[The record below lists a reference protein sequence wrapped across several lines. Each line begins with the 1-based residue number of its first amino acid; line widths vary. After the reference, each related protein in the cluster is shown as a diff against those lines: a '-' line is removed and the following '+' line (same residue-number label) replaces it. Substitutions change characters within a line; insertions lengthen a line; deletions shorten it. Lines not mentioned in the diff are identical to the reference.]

1 MPQERHRSVRA
12 LRIIGVALALAGL
25 LAMSAIG
32 RGTTLAQEMAT
43 PESDMALGV
52 PMVSVSGH
60 GSVNVPPDT
69 ASATIGVEVIK
80 PTLGEAQEQSNV
92 QATAVIEALEDAGI
106 TSEDIRTAQFNV
118 SILRD
123 NSQNADPTVITGFKI
138 TNQLRVTVRD
148 IDQLG
153 EVLDAAVSAGANSI
167 SGIGFYVDDR
177 TAATSEARVEAVED
191 ARTKAE
197 ELASAAGMTLGPVVA
212 MSEGIAPITYAGSP
226 MAGGGAGGAG
236 GAAVP
241 VEPGATTVAVDVT
254 MVFELR

>member
-12 LRIIGVALALAGL
+12 LRIVGVALALAGL

-80 PTLGEAQEQSNV
+80 PTLGEAQEQSTV
-92 QATAVIEALEDAGI
+92 QATAVNEALEDTGI

-138 TNQLRVTVRD
+138 TD
-148 IDQLG
+148 
-153 EVLDAAVSAGANSI
+153 
-167 SGIGFYVDDR
+167 
-177 TAATSEARVEAVED
+177 
-191 ARTKAE
+191 
-197 ELASAAGMTLGPVVA
+197 
-212 MSEGIAPITYAGSP
+212 
-226 MAGGGAGGAG
+226 
-236 GAAVP
+236 
-241 VEPGATTVAVDVT
+241 
-254 MVFELR
+254 